1 MRRLVYFTFTIM
13 AALLVL
19 AGCTGQGGYST
30 TPTETPAAPSA
41 SPTAPQT
48 APAQQAQ
55 ATLPPKNFMLVS
67 CWYKG
72 NAVTY
77 YDFGTN
83 TPLVNGVP
91 AAAPIW
97 VFIYGNKADGSP
109 DFVTGGHNI
118 IDVIPGDKGYSDLW
132 QVTLV
137 TVPRSYQPD
146 SITSA
151 ADVLKN
157 NFPMTTTNMLVNC
170 PVVPAGSTIEDGRA
184 LIQGWYKGQKVYYYD
199 FGANDDIAA
208 PIWALITGMDS
219 QGNPI
224 FVKDQNNIID
234 VIPGDKGYSAFWQV
248 NLVTVPA
255 DYVANTLK
263 SADDV
268 MKSGYKITPT
278 EINVNCPYYKA
289 PSK

>member
-1 MRRLVYFTFTIM
+1 MRRLVYFTFAVIV
-13 AALLVL
+13 ALLML
-19 AGCTGQGGYST
+19 AGCTNYSAT
-30 TPTETPAAPSA
+30 T
-41 SPTAPQT
+41 T
-48 APAQQAQ
+48 APAAQTQTPATQAAPPTPPSQQSAAVQ
-55 ATLPPKNFMLVS
+55 PPKNFMLVS

-72 NAVTY
+72 NTVTY

-132 QVTLV
+132 QIVLV

-151 ADVLKN
+151 ADVMKN
-157 NFPMTTTNMLVNC
+157 NFPMNTTQMFVNC

-199 FGANDDIAA
+199 FGPNDDIAA

-219 QGNPI
+219 QQPHLR
-224 FVKDQNNIID
+224 KR
-234 VIPGDKGYSAFWQV
+234 
-248 NLVTVPA
+248 
-255 DYVANTLK
+255 
-263 SADDV
+263 
-268 MKSGYKITPT
+268 T
-278 EINVNCPYYKA
+278 E
-289 PSK
+289 